1 MLATCSYSP
10 PTGNVH
16 CHKVWTYF
24 WIQPG
29 TWPAP
34 ALAIQSCHGLL
45 TWIIGVFSEIDH
57 QAMIAITDH
66 YSNGQYCCRLPGLH
80 CCTPN
85 HDILVLPY
93 CHWLPH
99 QTYFDPIALLGLEF
113 RAKNGR
119 QLWAQCALRRS
130 WGVETTLQFSRL
142 KTSNTSGHVQQHRA
156 RALWAYSDVGK
167 SPCHQFPRIGHGI
180 LSSLVGGFKHF

>member
-1 MLATCSYSP
+1 MA
-10 PTGNVH
+10 N
-16 CHKVWTYF
+16 
-24 WIQPG
+24 
-29 TWPAP
+29 
-34 ALAIQSCHGLL
+34 
-45 TWIIGVFSEIDH
+45 
-57 QAMIAITDH
+57 IAV
-66 YSNGQYCCRLPGLH
+66 GCLG
-80 CCTPN
+80 CTPN

-93 CHWLPH
+93 CHWLPN

-130 WGVETTLQFSRL
+130 WGVETTLQFSKL

-180 LSSLVGGFKHF
+180 LSSLVGGFKHFLFSIIYGMSSFPLTFIFFKGVGQPPTRSRFNQPLHFGDLQ

>member
-1 MLATCSYSP
+1 MA
-10 PTGNVH
+10 N
-16 CHKVWTYF
+16 
-24 WIQPG
+24 
-29 TWPAP
+29 
-34 ALAIQSCHGLL
+34 
-45 TWIIGVFSEIDH
+45 
-57 QAMIAITDH
+57 IAV
-66 YSNGQYCCRLPGLH
+66 GCLG
-80 CCTPN
+80 CTPN

-99 QTYFDPIALLGLEF
+99 QTYFDPIVLLGLEF

-142 KTSNTSGHVQQHRA
+142 KTSNTSGHVEQHRA

-180 LSSLVGGFKHF
+180 LSSLVGGFKHVLFPISYMGCHPSHWRTHIFQRGRSTTKQIKIQPTPPFRWPPVDA

>member
-16 CHKVWTYF
+16 CHEVWTYF

-29 TWPAP
+29 TLPAP

-80 CCTPN
+80 SQSWYPS
-85 HDILVLPY
+85 IAVLPLIAQSDIFWPY
-93 CHWLPH
+93 SIVGARVSSQKWEAALGAVCAQTFMGRRDHAAVLEAQDFQHQWTRAAAQGESAVGIFWCGQVALPPIPTHW
-99 QTYFDPIALLGLEF
+99 
-113 RAKNGR
+113 
-119 QLWAQCALRRS
+119 S
-130 WGVETTLQFSRL
+130 WNSIITGWWF
-142 KTSNTSGHVQQHRA
+142 
-156 RALWAYSDVGK
+156 
-167 SPCHQFPRIGHGI
+167 
-180 LSSLVGGFKHF
+180 